1 MNHDQR
7 YQATRNRNPFSCLQV
22 LRWGRRRG
30 GALNEYQ
37 WPPDLVWS
45 GLSVVS
51 VPLPLPGPTA
61 VFSLSSCSE
70 G

>member
-1 MNHDQR
+1 M
-7 YQATRNRNPFSCLQV
+7 
-22 LRWGRRRG
+22 G
-30 GALNEYQ
+30 GLNEYQ

-45 GLSVVS
+45 GLSEVS
-51 VPLPLPGPTA
+51 VPLPLLGPTA